1 MWLIDLDSEIEK
13 FFINI
18 FKTNI
23 VYASQQLLVT
33 DSVACFTSS
42 NENKS
47 ILNPQHK
54 VMTMS
59 NQQMSCYPISLPI
72 NDV

>member
-33 DSVACFTSS
+33 DSVASYIIYDD
-42 NENKS
+42 NKS
-47 ILNPQHK
+47 ILNPQYK